1 MIDFA
6 ELKTFLYM
14 GNNCKYQRFTV
25 NNDTN

>member
-6 ELKTFLYM
+6 ELKTFLYV
-14 GNNCKYQRFTV
+14 GNTCKYQRFTV